1 MFVRAVFLAVFVALA
16 GCASAPQKAAP
27 EALASIKKVAV
38 VSLAG
43 HEFHRRYT
51 GATMFGNEYEK
62 QDISA
67 WKIDDEYEA
76 QIGAALAGVAPFE
89 PVRIANERKGFYR
102 LYEQRKPDWAVVEGE
117 AKAFASRHSVDAILM
132 VVGRESQDFL
142 AGTNQHFQGAGFY
155 ARGMGSTTAVSVMH
169 LVATVALIDGRTG
182 KPVVVKDLTRNE
194 SWSAAKATPLQN
206 VAPELA
212 RSKLAELGPERV
224 AELRAALAALPRDA
238 WEPTLRAML
247 APK

>member
-1 MFVRAVFLAVFVALA
+1 MRILILLTLLVLG
-16 GCASAPQKAAP
+16 GCAGTPQKAAP
-27 EALASIKKVAV
+27 ESLASIRKVAV
-38 VSLAG
+38 ISLAG

-51 GATMFGNEYEK
+51 GATAFGNEYEK

-76 QIGAALAGVAPFE
+76 QLGAALAGVARFE
-89 PVRIANERKGFYR
+89 PVRVPYERKGFYR
-102 LYEQRKPDWAVVEGE
+102 LYEQRRPDWSAVEEE
-117 AKAFASRHSVDAILM
+117 AKSVASRHAVDAIL
-132 VVGRESQDFL
+132 VVVRRESPDFL

-155 ARGMGSTTAVSVMH
+155 SRGMGTTTAVSVMH
-169 LVATVALIDGRTG
+169 LVASVALIDGRTG
-182 KPVVVKDLTRNE
+182 KPLVVRDL
-194 SWSAAKATPLQN
+194 APLQK
-206 VAPELA
+206 VPPEMA
-212 RSKLAELGPERV
+212 RARLAELGPERV

>member
-1 MFVRAVFLAVFVALA
+1 MRILILLTLLVLG
-16 GCASAPQKAAP
+16 GCAGTPQKAAP
-27 EALASIKKVAV
+27 ESLASIRKVAV

-76 QIGAALAGVAPFE
+76 QIGAALAGLARFE
-89 PVRIANERKGFYR
+89 PVRGPYERKGFYR
-102 LYEQRKPDWAVVEGE
+102 LYEQRRPDWSAVEDE
-117 AKAFASRHSVDAILM
+117 AKAFASKHSVDAILL
-132 VVGRESQDFL
+132 VVRRESQDFL
-142 AGTNQHFQGAGFY
+142 AGTNQHFEGAGFY
-155 ARGMGSTTAVSVMH
+155 SRGMGGTTAVSVLH
-169 LVATVALIDGRTG
+169 LVASVALIDGRTG
-182 KPVVVKDLTRNE
+182 KPLAVRDLVPLEKVPAQVARTR
-194 SWSAAKATPLQN
+194 
-206 VAPELA
+206 
-212 RSKLAELGPERV
+212 LAELGPERV
-224 AELRAALAALPRDA
+224 AELRAALAALPRGT

>member
-1 MFVRAVFLAVFVALA
+1 MRILILLTLLVLG
-16 GCASAPQKAAP
+16 GCAATPQKAAP
-27 EALASIKKVAV
+27 ESLASIRKVAV

-51 GATMFGNEYEK
+51 GATVFGNEYEK

-67 WKIDDEYEA
+67 WRIDDEYEA

-89 PVRIANERKGFYR
+89 AVRVPAERKGFYR
-102 LYEQRKPDWAVVEGE
+102 LYEQRRPDWSAVEAE
-117 AKAFASRHSVDAILM
+117 AKSLASRHSVDAIL
-132 VVGRESQDFL
+132 VVVRRESEDFL

-155 ARGMGSTTAVSVMH
+155 ARGTGSATPVSVMH
-169 LVATVALIDGRTG
+169 LVASVALIDGRTG
-182 KPVVVKDLTRNE
+182 KPLAVRDLVPLEKVPPAVARTR
-194 SWSAAKATPLQN
+194 
-206 VAPELA
+206 
-212 RSKLAELGPERV
+212 LAELGPERM

-247 APK
+247 APT